1 MMQKA
6 VLTSL
11 IAVGATIA
19 VWAAPTPTILTIK
32 ETISDTAI
40 VYPESFE
47 TDTRAMRENWYIR
60 NYMALDAEVEDI
72 VSDNTSDEVFI
83 ERLKSLPTEIEMVY
97 NPIVRSYIE
106 MYITRRRE
114 LVETM
119 LGMSMYYMPIF

>member
-1 MMQKA
+1 MKMQKNI
-6 VLTSL
+6 LTSI
-11 IAVGATIA
+11 IAVGAA
-19 VWAAPTPTILTIK
+19 MAAWAAPTPTILTIK

-47 TDTRAMRENWYIR
+47 TDTRAMRENLYIP
-60 NYMALDAEVEDI
+60 NYTALDAEVEDV

-83 ERLKSLPTEIEMVY
+83 ERLKALPTEIEMVY

-106 MYITRRRE
+106 MYITRKRE

-119 LGMSMYYMPIF
+119 RGMSM